1 MEAKIKIE
9 IEINGKIE
17 TISYEDG
24 LAIYNELKKIYDRT
38 ITIGDRD
45 FLRPDFDKLI
55 PWRPTTDK
63 PSVVMMYG
71 VQTPPE
77 GSTSCKED

>member
-9 IEINGKIE
+9 IEINGKVE

-24 LAIYNELKKIYDRT
+24 LTIYNELKKIYDRT

-45 FLRPDFDKLI
+45 FLKYDPNQLL

-63 PSVVMMYG
+63 SPSIMMYG

-77 GSTSCKED
+77 GTTCKKD

>member
-9 IEINGKIE
+9 IEINGKVE

-38 ITIGDRD
+38 ITIGGRD
-45 FLRPDFDKLI
+45 FLKYDPNQLL

-63 PSVVMMYG
+63 PPVVMMYG